1 MSSEPNQSVEC
12 PEALRTQENDTLRT
26 RTVNGIRARNIALIG
41 LSITP
46 HRKSPVLNTAK
57 SLTRLAESP
66 ACFAGNTTN
75 Q

>member
-1 MSSEPNQSVEC
+1 MSFEPNQSVEC
-12 PEALRTQENDTLRT
+12 PEALRTWENDTLRI
-26 RTVNGIRARNIALIG
+26 RTVNGIRARNIAQIG

-46 HRKSPVLNTAK
+46 HRKIHVVKTAK